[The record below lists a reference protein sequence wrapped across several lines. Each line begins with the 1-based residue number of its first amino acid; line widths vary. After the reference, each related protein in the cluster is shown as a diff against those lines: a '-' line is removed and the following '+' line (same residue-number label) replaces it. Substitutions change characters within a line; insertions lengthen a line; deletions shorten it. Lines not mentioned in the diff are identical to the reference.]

1 MHLVTGVAG
10 SRGYCCGNA
19 VVKTNVRLELVNSK
33 IDDPA
38 AEIAKFRAA
47 QDIYDA
53 RLLQTAEKVEKE
65 LGRDAAEIFLAY
77 RLIVR
82 DEHFFSS
89 ALGRVENDKTNVEY
103 AVYDECS
110 KLLKHFVTMETAY
123 MRDRANDVKM
133 VCHELIHIM
142 MGVNND
148 FSSKMAGLS
157 DVILVADDLTP
168 SETVRLDKSTLRG
181 IVTEH
186 GGVTSHT
193 VILAKA
199 LGIPA
204 VVGVTGATDLISDGA
219 FLLIDA
225 CRGEIGVDPDEK
237 SRRAFEKLRRA
248 FDRRLRH
255 SSRDA
260 RLPAV
265 TKDGYQVRVT
275 VNTGD
280 LDSIKAFNPLY
291 SDGVGL
297 LRTEFI
303 YLNSSDF
310 PSEDEQFAI
319 YRNMAVRS
327 KGKPVVIRTLD
338 VGGDR
343 QAGYMNMPKE
353 RNPFMGYRAIRFC
366 LDRKDVFSVQL
377 RAILRASAFG
387 DIRVMFPMVVTPDE
401 FIEAKEC
408 LEQEKTALSRVG
420 IAFNKD
426 IPVGSMIET
435 PSAVLLSDRLAKV
448 CDFFSIG
455 SNDLI
460 QYLTACDRLNEH
472 VAALYDSCS
481 LAALRAIRM
490 VAENAVN
497 AGIPWSICGEVA
509 GEERLVPLWV
519 AFGVSGLSVSP
530 SSVGEV
536 KRLICRLTRSGMK
549 EMAETALSLGCAGE
563 ARKYLDNYMSGL

>member
-408 LEQEKTALSRVG
+408 LEQEKTALSREG